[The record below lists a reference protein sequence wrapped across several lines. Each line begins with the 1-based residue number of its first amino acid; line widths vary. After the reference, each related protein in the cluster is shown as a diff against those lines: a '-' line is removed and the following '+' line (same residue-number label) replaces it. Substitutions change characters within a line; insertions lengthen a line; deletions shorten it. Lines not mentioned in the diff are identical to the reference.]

1 MPKMGEKILM
11 ELSLLLGIPLSSIDL
26 NISFLQA
33 GGNSLSAIELA
44 AACQLQGIHLN
55 VERVLLSSTIAD
67 LLGSS
72 NQTGVSANAE
82 HCHLSSTEPQ
92 ALLGILDG
100 MSDVTELS
108 ANPQATI
115 CKDPYTC
122 RTTSTL
128 IPSLADES
136 FPITE
141 MQLLL
146 IHGNQKDPGTNIIEY
161 HETYRPWDVPTMMT
175 AWKMVIESEPI
186 FRTEFA
192 LHENKGRLIERGVA
206 PFSWTEITVSSQH
219 DFDAHRQQKCLETSV
234 GVSFKVI
241 TLRSH
246 RQDECKSTIIW
257 RIHHALVDGYSS
269 SLLIRKVQLAVAGMP
284 IYPGPS
290 FARFSGELDALHRR
304 SSEAARLFWEREQRK
319 YGSAVGELLIPAPI
333 SSNGR
338 NSKTTDTVIL
348 NLQMRNISAYC
359 RRIGVTAASF
369 HYTAWALVLSMFV
382 DSETVTFGAVLSGR
396 TLPLAGVESVI
407 GPVINMLPFSVS
419 LEKGSTAVGF
429 LRHTFSHLVELTS
442 FQCSRPEDGFNRK
455 FCSALAVQYEAPK
468 SEDACTTL
476 LEKPFSRITSDVPLY
491 VLVEADGVVSLNYH
505 SDLYRKSHI
514 ENLGK
519 IFLNAIFSLLEP
531 HRTISTCLEKLL
543 SSQVQSDLQRFGNCL
558 SRSTTTPSIKGDLVT
573 LFQQAAISFPDA
585 IALEKGTTSVLYSE
599 LNDMTTWAA
608 SQISSL
614 ITPGEVVCVHADGSI
629 NWIVALYSV
638 LKAGGVYC
646 PFDETLPVEAREL
659 NFRAAGSK
667 LYLVPDVAS
676 KAFQPGNCDL
686 CISMEELVKP
696 DPTQPLEALAEHQ
709 FAMPRANAYL
719 CFTSGSTGRPKGV
732 ICRHN
737 SVVAFQSDLTVRLFA
752 GPGRRISQIMSP
764 AFDGSIHEIFSAL
777 SYGATLVLGNS
788 ANRFEHLRKANSAV
802 LTPSVANVLDP
813 VDYPQLTAV
822 RASYVPQHLFALL
835 TSCRSTWWGN
845 LFLRT

>member
-1 MPKMGEKILM
+1 MMPKMGEKILM

-26 NISFLQA
+26 NASFLQA
-33 GGNSLSAIELA
+33 GGNSLSAMALA
-44 AACQLQGIHLN
+44 AACKLEGIHLN
-55 VERVLLSSTIAD
+55 VERVLLSPTIAD
-67 LLGSS
+67 LLRFGIQIRVSGNAGHCLLS
-72 NQTGVSANAE
+72 NTG
-82 HCHLSSTEPQ
+82 PQ
-92 ALLGILDG
+92 PLLDILDG
-100 MSDVTELS
+100 MSTVTELS
-108 ANPQATI
+108 ANPKATT
-115 CKDPYTC
+115 CKDPYTS

-128 IPSLADES
+128 IPSLTDES

-141 MQLLL
+141 MQLSL

-161 HETYRPWDVPTMMT
+161 YETYRPWDIPTMMA
-175 AWKMVIESEPI
+175 AWKIVIESEPI

-192 LHENKGRLIERGVA
+192 LHKNKGRLIERGVA

-219 DFDAHRQQKCLETSV
+219 DFDAQRQQKCLETSV

-246 RQDECKSTIIW
+246 RQDESRSTIIW

-304 SSEAARLFWEREQRK
+304 STQAARQFWEREQQK
-319 YGSAVGELLIPAPI
+319 YGSAVGELLLPAPI
-333 SSNGR
+333 SSNGG
-338 NSKTTDTVIL
+338 NSKITDTIIL
-348 NLQMRNISAYC
+348 NLQLGNISEYC
-359 RRIGVTAASF
+359 RRIGVTTASF
-369 HYTAWALVLSMFV
+369 YYTAWALALSMFV
-382 DSETVTFGAVLSGR
+382 DSETVVFGAVLSGR
-396 TLPLAGVESVI
+396 TLPLAEVESVI
-407 GPVINMLPFSVS
+407 GPVINMLPFNVS
-419 LEKGSTAVGF
+419 LDKGSTAVGS
-429 LRHTFSHLVELTS
+429 LRHIFSHLVELTS

-468 SEDACTTL
+468 SEGACTTL
-476 LEKPFSRITSDVPLY
+476 LEKPFSRVTSDVPLY

-514 ENLGK
+514 EYLGET
-519 IFLNAIFSLLEP
+519 FLNAIFSLLEP
-531 HRTISTCLEKLL
+531 HQTISTCLEKLL
-543 SSQVQSDLQRFGNCL
+543 SSQVRCDLQRFGNCS
-558 SRSTTTPSIKGDLVT
+558 SRSTTTASSKADLVT
-573 LFQQAAISFPDA
+573 LFQQAAISFPNA
-585 IALEKGTTSVLYSE
+585 IALEKGTTSVSYSD
-599 LNDMTTWAA
+599 LNDTTTWAA

-659 NFRAAGSK
+659 NFRAAKSK
-667 LYLVPDVAS
+667 LFLVPDVAS
-676 KAFQPGNCDL
+676 KVFQPGNCDL
-686 CISMEELVKP
+686 CISMEELIKP
-696 DPTQPLEALAEHQ
+696 DSTQPLEGLAEQ
-709 FAMPRANAYL
+709 RFAMPGANAYL

-732 ICRHN
+732 ICRHD

-752 GPGRRISQIMSP
+752 GPGRRIAQIMSP

-777 SYGATLVLGNS
+777 SYGATLVLRNS
-788 ANRFEHLRKANSAV
+788 VNRFENLRKADSAV

-813 VDYPQLTAV
+813 VDYPKLTAV
-822 RASYVPQHLFALL
+822 RSILCTIAS
-835 TSCRSTWWGN
+835 
-845 LFLRT
+845 LRLADPL